1 MSNIIE
7 IAGVS
12 IRQDAEGRF
21 SLNDLHR
28 ASGGEKRHGP
38 SYWMESQQTKDLIV
52 ELGDTGNSVSVVRG
66 GTQQGTYVAKE
77 LVYAYAMWVSPTFHL
92 RVIRAYDSMQ
102 AQPRVDPLEALND
115 PNFLRQTLLGYSE
128 KVLELE
134 AKVQE
139 QTPKV
144 QAHDRIAEASGAI
157 TIRETATTLKY
168 PERKL
173 VQWLIQNNW
182 VYRRNGRKNLL
193 GYAEMIKKGW
203 LTHKV
208 RTIEDIHTGEEKI
221 SEQLLVTPLGLTVLA
236 QKLHNPIPPAGLL
249 PPTQNSYLAIRG

>member
-1 MSNIIE
+1 MSNFIE

-28 ASGGEKRHGP
+28 AAGSEKRHQP
-38 SYWMESQQTKDLIV
+38 SNWSMLDQTKALIA
-52 ELGDTGNSVSVVRG
+52 EIEITGITGIQAKQGLGTFVC
-66 GTQQGTYVAKE
+66 KE
-77 LVYAYAMWVSPTFHL
+77 LVYAYAMWISPAFHL
-92 RVIRAYDSMQ
+92 KVIRAYDSMHT
-102 AQPRVDPLEALND
+102 QPRVDPLEALND

-139 QTPKV
+139 QEPKAQV
-144 QAHDRIAEASGAI
+144 HDRIAEASGAI
-157 TIRETATTLKY
+157 TIRETATTLEY

-249 PPTQNSYLAIRG
+249 PPTQNSYLAVRG